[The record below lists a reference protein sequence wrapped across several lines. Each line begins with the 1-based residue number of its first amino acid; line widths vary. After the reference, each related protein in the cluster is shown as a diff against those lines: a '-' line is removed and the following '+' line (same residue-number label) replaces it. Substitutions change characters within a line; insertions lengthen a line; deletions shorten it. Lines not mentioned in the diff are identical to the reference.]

1 MEEVEKLIKEGKYK
15 DALNL
20 VMGQKD
26 SPLKFYYLALI
37 YFKSGNLKEAL
48 RFAEKAK
55 RTGNEPRF
63 STLYGYIL
71 YSLGYEQQDVEL
83 LERALKEMQKA
94 LQTNKQLEYD
104 PEFLYYLANTLY
116 ELERYKEAL
125 DAINK
130 AIIIKEDESMR
141 KLKGD
146 ILFKLGKYEDA
157 IKEYEKG
164 IEKDENLYAIGFTY
178 YKMGEH
184 KKALEYLDKAI
195 TINPDNPYYYETKA
209 EILLELEKKEEAIRE
224 ISKALEI
231 DPDNPYLISTQ
242 VEILSH
248 LDQEKALKI
257 AQEFVMDFEEYRDI
271 FCEEIKEKKI
281 KDKVKEEVEI
291 LCS

>member
-1 MEEVEKLIKEGKYK
+1 MRGT
-15 DALNL
+15 
-20 VMGQKD
+20 
-26 SPLKFYYLALI
+26 LALSRRGGSQ
-37 YFKSGNLKEAL
+37 Y
-48 RFAEKAK
+48 
-55 RTGNEPRF
+55 
-63 STLYGYIL
+63 
-71 YSLGYEQQDVEL
+71 
-83 LERALKEMQKA
+83 M
-94 LQTNKQLEYD
+94 
-104 PEFLYYLANTLY
+104 ANTLY
-116 ELERYKEAL
+116 ELEKYKEAL

-130 AIIIKEDESMR
+130 AILIKEDESMR

-146 ILFKLGKYEDA
+146 ILFKLGKYKDA

-195 TINPDNPYYYETKA
+195 TINPGNPYYYETKA
-209 EILLELEKKEEAIRE
+209 EILLELEKKEEAMRE

-231 DPDNPYLISTQ
+231 DPDNPYLISTE

-257 AQEFVMDFEEYRDI
+257 AQEFIKDFEEYRDI
-271 FCEEIKEKKI
+271 FCEDIKEKKI